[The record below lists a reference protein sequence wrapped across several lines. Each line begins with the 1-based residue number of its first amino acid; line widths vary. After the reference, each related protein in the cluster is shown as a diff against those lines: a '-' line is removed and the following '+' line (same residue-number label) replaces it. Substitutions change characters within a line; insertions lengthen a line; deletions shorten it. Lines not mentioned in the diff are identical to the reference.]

1 MLNNWTG
8 EGRIT
13 DNLQL
18 QKTRD
23 GVSVL
28 KFSIAIDKP
37 NAKRLKEQN
46 KPATNFIR
54 CLAWKGTAENI
65 CQYFHKGSGIG
76 ITGSIETSSY
86 KDNDGKTVYVT
97 EVAVNNFH
105 FPLQEPRQEP
115 QPMQTQQNQ
124 FSTVDDYA
132 GFEVTADDLPF

>member
-13 DNLQL
+13 DDLQL

-28 KFSIAIDKP
+28 RFSIAIEKN
-37 NAKRLKEQN
+37 NAKKLKEAG

-65 CQYFHKGSGIG
+65 AQFFKKGSGIG
-76 ITGSIETSSY
+76 ITGSIETGSY
-86 KDNDGKTVYVT
+86 KDNDGKTVYT
-97 EVAVNNFH
+97 TDIAVNNFH
-105 FPLQEPRQEP
+105 FPLQEPKRESAP
-115 QPMQTQQNQ
+115 LNEL
-124 FSTVDDYA
+124 STVDDA
-132 GFEVTADDLPF
+132 LDVTADDLPF